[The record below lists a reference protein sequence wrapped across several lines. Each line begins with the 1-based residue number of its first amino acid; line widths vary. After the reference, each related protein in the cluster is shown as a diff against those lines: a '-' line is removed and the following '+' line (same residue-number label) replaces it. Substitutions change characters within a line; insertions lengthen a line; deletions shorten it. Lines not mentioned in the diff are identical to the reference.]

1 MVEAADLDPK
11 TLSTIEDRMWA
22 LNEEIDEVDDEND
35 VTETVSA
42 SGACQYGR
50 LAPMRLAS
58 ATLPLT
64 RGNAPRARRLP

>member
-1 MVEAADLDPK
+1 
-11 TLSTIEDRMWA
+11 MWA
-22 LNEEIDEVDDEND
+22 LNEEIDEVDDEHD